1 MVEVNEKDL
10 NRFKDIEDTKIFGEW
25 SVEDVEIRDSGLKN
39 YIELSPK
46 VVPHTHG
53 HHGNKRF
60 GKADVNI
67 VERLMNKLMRSGSA
81 STKAGGKFMRRRT
94 NFSGKK
100 NSVYKVIER
109 AFEKINDKTGENPVE
124 ILVRALENSGPRE
137 ETNQVV
143 YGAVR
148 YHEAV
153 DSAPSRR
160 LDFALNNIVMG
171 ASVQAYQS
179 DTSLADA
186 LAEELMAASRGDR
199 DSYAIRKKEDVERV
213 AQSSR

>member
-1 MVEVNEKDL
+1 MVNVTEKDL
-10 NRFKDIEDTKIFGEW
+10 NRFKSIEEPKIFGEW
-25 SVEDVEIRDSGLKN
+25 SVEEVEINDPGLEG
-39 YIELSPK
+39 YIKLSPK

-53 HHGNKRF
+53 QHGNKRF
-60 GKADVNI
+60 GKEDVNI
-67 VERLMNKLMRSGSA
+67 VERLMNKLMRSGAA
-81 STKAGGKFMRRRT
+81 SSKAGGKFMRRRK

-100 NSVYKVIER
+100 TSAYKVVEK
-109 AFEKINDKTGENPVE
+109 AFKSINDKTGENPVE

-179 DTSLADA
+179 DTSLEDA

-199 DSYAIRKKEDVERV
+199 DSFAIQKKEDVERV